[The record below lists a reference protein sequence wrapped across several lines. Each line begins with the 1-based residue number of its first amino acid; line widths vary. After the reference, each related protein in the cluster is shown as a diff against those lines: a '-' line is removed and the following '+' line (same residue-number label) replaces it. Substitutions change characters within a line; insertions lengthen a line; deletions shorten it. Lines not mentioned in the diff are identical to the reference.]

1 MTNNE
6 MKNIELQTKPQRD
19 QLDCL
24 LISPYEKISRYPYLG
39 LAHLAGVLSEKNIKC
54 EILDC
59 AALKYTTND
68 VVRYAQEKK
77 PLIIGISMMSMMLRE
92 CFQIVKALQNGY
104 PEGIIVAGGAHI
116 NADPFILSELNVQY
130 GFRGESEFAFSQFCE
145 KILGDQKPVDIPGLI
160 TNQDGKIETQP
171 PAIIPDLDALPMPA
185 YDLLPL
191 DNYYSPN
198 TNARL
203 ISMISSRGCPYN
215 CTYCSKLQKTKF
227 RSLSVEKTI
236 AQIVN
241 LINRHQIKWIEFVD
255 EIFTLDR
262 KRIIALCDNIIE
274 NKLKFNWGAG
284 TRADKIDEDL
294 VQLMQQAGCQKLAFG
309 VESGSESVRFN
320 GNKKITNEQYFQA
333 IDICK
338 KNGIKTMGDYIFGH
352 PNETKADMQETIRF
366 ALKLPTDIAYFH
378 KMIPLPNSE
387 LYDNAVNRK
396 IIAKDI
402 WTTFM
407 LGESS
412 YPIFYPDS
420 VSQQEMDKMYKVAWM
435 RYYFSWK
442 RMYSNLKLIFK
453 PNLLFRS
460 VKAFFSS
467 IKKSRYV

>member
-1 MTNNE
+1 
-6 MKNIELQTKPQRD
+6 MKNSTLQNQSQHKK
-19 QLDCL
+19 LDCL

-54 EILDC
+54 EIIDC
-59 AALKYTTND
+59 AALKFTTND
-68 VVRYAQEKK
+68 VVQYAQEKK
-77 PLIIGISMMSMMLRE
+77 PLIIGISMMSMMLRQ
-92 CFQIVKALQNGY
+92 CFQLVKALQSGY
-104 PEGIIVAGGAHI
+104 PEGIIVAGGAHV
-116 NADPFILSELNVQY
+116 NADPYILSKMNVQY
-130 GFRGESEFAFSQFCE
+130 GFRGESEIVFSELCE
-145 KILGDQKPVDIPGLI
+145 KILGDQIPVGIPGLI
-160 TNQDGKIETQP
+160 TNNNGKVEIQP
-171 PAIIPDLDALPMPA
+171 PTLIPDLDVLPMPA

-227 RSLSVEKTI
+227 RSISVQKTI
-236 AQIVN
+236 AQIEY
-241 LINRHQIKWIEFVD
+241 LLNRFQIGWIEFVD

-262 KRIIALCDNIIE
+262 KRIITLCEGIIN
-274 NKLKFNWGAG
+274 NKLQFRWGAG
-284 TRADKIDEDL
+284 TRADRIDEDL
-294 VQLMQQAGCQKLAFG
+294 VQLMHQAGCQKLAFG

-320 GNKKITNEQYFQA
+320 GNKKITNEQYFHA

-352 PNETKADMQETIRF
+352 PNETKTDMQKTIRF

-387 LYDNAVNRK
+387 LFDKAVNKK

-407 LGESS
+407 LDESS

-442 RMYSNLKLIFK
+442 RMRSNLKLILK
-453 PNLLFRS
+453 PKLLLRS
-460 VKAFFSS
+460 IIAFFSS